1 MNKGENKRMFAL
13 VLVGLSILLGACG
26 QILMKHG
33 MSQLGEIN
41 GISQL
46 VSPNTLLKL
55 ITNWAVI
62 LGVILYIITL
72 PLWLGA
78 LSTLNVSFMY
88 PLLSLGYI
96 ITAVIALIFL
106 KENITLLR
114 WVGTVVV
121 IIGCFF
127 IGRA

>member
-1 MNKGENKRMFAL
+1 MFAL

-41 GISQL
+41 GISEL
-46 VSPNTLLKL
+46 ISPNTLLKL
-55 ITNWAVI
+55 ITNWAVV

-106 KENITLLR
+106 KENIALLR
-114 WVGTVVV
+114 WVGIVVV

>member
-1 MNKGENKRMFAL
+1 MFAL
-13 VLVGLSILLGACG
+13 VLVALCILMGACG

-33 MSQLGEIN
+33 MSQIGEIN
-41 GISQL
+41 GISEL
-46 VSPNTLLKL
+46 ISPNTLLKL

-96 ITAVIALIFL
+96 VTAVLALIFL

-114 WVGTVVV
+114 WAGIVVVV
-121 IIGCFF
+121 IGCFL